1 MNEETKMT
9 PGEKLKKFRGKKTIR
24 EVADAVGVSESA
36 YIKYERGERN
46 PSDPTK
52 LKLAEYFGR
61 SVGFIFF
68 E

>member
-36 YIKYERGERN
+36 YIKYERGEGIEKRE
-46 PSDPTK
+46 DDFAAEIDK
-52 LKLAEYFGR
+52 LVNG
-61 SVGFIFF
+61 
-68 E
+68 